1 MKKSKKL
8 NKYELLLSTMK
19 AADRFPTQ
27 ATDDTKTFIKDKKS
41 RIGLMLRSIE

>member
-19 AADRFPTQ
+19 ASDRFPTQ
-27 ATDDTKTFIKDKKS
+27 ATGDTKALIKDKKS
-41 RIGLMLRSIE
+41 RIGLMLRSIK